1 MAESNEILIQ
11 VDIDTVKVQNE
22 LSQAITRVK
31 ELSQR
36 QRELRTEIEA
46 GNDSNGEYA
55 KQLAETSAELEK
67 NKRQVQAQTSILQA
81 AGAQT
86 VKTTDSLNSQRQALN
101 TLQKA
106 YANLSGDAKAAA
118 DAQGGLRDKIKELT
132 ESVKAQ
138 EHAIGDDRRNVGNYA
153 DSIREAFNQLGPMK
167 GLLEG
172 VAGGTTTMSKA
183 VDSADKIFKG
193 FSVNPLFATIMVL
206 SSVLSLIAGALRK
219 NEQAMQG
226 VNKLTAGIGAS
237 LSSIKPLLD
246 WLTKYLVDSLLKALD
261 WVTDAIKSML
271 GWIDKVAKK
280 FGKDLHLSD
289 AFDAGAAAADQMTN
303 SVEQTADAVDD
314 LAERAR
320 KAKYAIWLAEQ
331 EAIEMQRNNIEA
343 LQKESE
349 RAEKAADKAIQAII
363 KAQEQQ
369 LAMMQVDEEE
379 TGEDTE
385 SFDDMA
391 RKMFGLDADG
401 VAYFKQL
408 LNDGYTYAE
417 AKSIA
422 LKDQQTR
429 TVQAIG
435 AAMGELGSSFSD
447 LSGVL
452 DEFGEK
458 NAAARKASKAFA
470 LASIIASEA
479 QSISQGAVA
488 VASGIAQAQ
497 SQPFPLNI
505 AAMVSTVAAIGGML
519 ASTISSIRQ
528 AKSVMSSADSYA
540 GAHASGGF
548 IKGSGRYDGKD
559 DMVAR
564 VSKGEAI
571 LNPRQQANFMD
582 LANGRGVASYE
593 GMYTAMRAALQDMPA
608 PVLTYQEF
616 NEFNQRTAHIQEI
629 ASI

>member
-132 ESVKAQ
+132 ESVKEQ

-153 DSIREAFNQLGPMK
+153 DSIREAFGQLGPMK

-193 FSVNPLFATIMVL
+193 FAVNPLFATIMVL

-237 LSSIKPLLD
+237 LRSIKPLLD

-289 AFDAGAAAADQMTN
+289 AFDAGAAADQMTN

-331 EAIEMQRNNIEA
+331 EAIEMQRKNIEA
-343 LQKESE
+343 LEKESE

-391 RKMFGLDADG
+391 RKMFGLDEDG

-519 ASTISSIRQ
+519 ASTISSIKQ

-540 GAHASGGF
+540 GAHAAGGF